1 MEAREKLCNCGAFD
15 LPHLPSVLCGKFF
28 PTEQTSYDD
37 FVKNQDEHKK
47 NLEVIKRYEIKLL
60 DKIDKHTL
68 LDYVWEC
75 YYDEIDEM
83 VVENHVN

>member
-1 MEAREKLCNCGAFD
+1 MMEKEKLCNCGAFD
-15 LPHLPSVLCGKFF
+15 LPHLPCVLCSKFY
-28 PTEQTSYDD
+28 PTDQTCYDD

-60 DKIDKHTL
+60 DKIDKMTV

-75 YYDEIDEM
+75 YYDDIDEM
-83 VVENHVN
+83 VVESHVN